1 MGGFAIWLD
10 PFDILNP
17 QIVVNLFPELGVGI
31 GETWQLADLEC
42 SSVPSSSVAI
52 AFKWRGLARWR
63 QSTTGIRFLEIRQ
76 ATDPVPEEE
85 SPHRHLPLS
94 FSRGIRILISG
105 VFVQV

>member
-52 AFKWRGLARWR
+52 AFKWRGSLHGGKAPPASFFRDSPGDR
-63 QSTTGIRFLEIRQ
+63 S
-76 ATDPVPEEE
+76 VPKEE
-85 SPHRHLPLS
+85 STHRHPPLS
-94 FSRGIRILISG
+94 TLSHPGTSSKAT
-105 VFVQV
+105 